1 MFVYLG
7 NSKCGNTCKSCID
20 VPNEAMSI
28 TTIVILVV
36 LGIFTLIIIV
46 VGVWYLCYYR
56 RRQLA
61 VRRLYLS
68 FPVAVQSQYHPSFQ
82 SMEVLDC
89 RAFDGRDMPP
99 TYQQAT
105 ENRQEHK
112 LT

>member
-7 NSKCGNTCKSCID
+7 NTKCGNTYRSCID

-36 LGIFTLIIIV
+36 LGILTFIIIV
-46 VGVWYLCYYR
+46 VGVWYSCYYR

-61 VRRLYLS
+61 PRRLYLS

-82 SMEVLDC
+82 SMEALDC
-89 RAFDGRDMPP
+89 RAFDGRNMPP

-105 ENRQEHK
+105 ENRKEHK